1 MKLKVLV
8 FSAIVASLLIFS
20 SYTFYADEGEKPEV
34 LARLVMKGMS
44 YYHYAPV
51 QLNDEFSS
59 ELFDGYLETL
69 DYGKRFFT
77 KSDIKEF
84 SRYRVELDDQ
94 LNRGTYEFFDLAASR
109 FNQRMD
115 EAQKMYRKVL
125 DKPFDF
131 SRNESVENDPEKM
144 DYPKSSSDLEDRWR
158 KTLKLQV
165 LSRVTTA
172 LERQEKAQME
182 GKGEAEEIEIKSLA
196 VLEEEARAR
205 VLKTHDDWFHRMER
219 VDKAERRAAY
229 LNSVTMLF
237 DPHTNYLPPKDKE
250 TFDISI
256 SGRLEGIGAQLREE
270 EGFIKVITIVPG
282 SACARQGDLEVN
294 DKILKV
300 AQGEGEPV
308 DVVDMP
314 TDEAVRLIRGKKG
327 TEVRLTVK
335 KIDGSVMVIPIV
347 RDVVELQE
355 TYAKSSI
362 LQDGAA
368 GEKIGYI
375 HLPKFYID
383 FNDRFGRRCATDV
396 RKELE
401 KLKAEN
407 VNGVILDL
415 RNNGGGSLQ
424 DVVEMAGLFVEKGPV
439 VQIKS
444 RDRKPHILNDPDS
457 DVVYDG
463 PLVVLVNSL
472 SASASEILAAA
483 IQDYGRGIIVGTT
496 TFGKGTVQRF
506 VPLDDLIPGYY
517 DIKPLGD
524 VKMTTQKFYR
534 INGGATQLKGVE
546 PDIVLPDNYSKM
558 EIGEREEDHAMAWDE
573 IAPARYNRW
582 DENLNVDKLRK
593 QSADRVADNATFQ
606 LISQNAQRLKDN
618 QDAHVFSLNLKDYR
632 AEQDKLSKEAE
643 KYKNISP
650 KIEGLMVSSTA
661 TDTEAWAGD
670 EAQLKRIQDWHK
682 RIQKDAYIYE
692 SLAII
697 RDMK

>member
-1 MKLKVLV
+1 MAPPGALGVGLKIILMKLKVLV

-282 SACARQGDLEVN
+282 SA
-294 DKILKV
+294 
-300 AQGEGEPV
+300 
-308 DVVDMP
+308 
-314 TDEAVRLIRGKKG
+314 
-327 TEVRLTVK
+327 
-335 KIDGSVMVIPIV
+335 
-347 RDVVELQE
+347 
-355 TYAKSSI
+355 
-362 LQDGAA
+362 
-368 GEKIGYI
+368 
-375 HLPKFYID
+375 
-383 FNDRFGRRCATDV
+383 
-396 RKELE
+396 
-401 KLKAEN
+401 
-407 VNGVILDL
+407 
-415 RNNGGGSLQ
+415 
-424 DVVEMAGLFVEKGPV
+424 
-439 VQIKS
+439 
-444 RDRKPHILNDPDS
+444 
-457 DVVYDG
+457 
-463 PLVVLVNSL
+463 
-472 SASASEILAAA
+472 
-483 IQDYGRGIIVGTT
+483 
-496 TFGKGTVQRF
+496 
-506 VPLDDLIPGYY
+506 
-517 DIKPLGD
+517 
-524 VKMTTQKFYR
+524 
-534 INGGATQLKGVE
+534 
-546 PDIVLPDNYSKM
+546 
-558 EIGEREEDHAMAWDE
+558 
-573 IAPARYNRW
+573 
-582 DENLNVDKLRK
+582 
-593 QSADRVADNATFQ
+593 
-606 LISQNAQRLKDN
+606 
-618 QDAHVFSLNLKDYR
+618 
-632 AEQDKLSKEAE
+632 
-643 KYKNISP
+643 
-650 KIEGLMVSSTA
+650 
-661 TDTEAWAGD
+661 
-670 EAQLKRIQDWHK
+670 
-682 RIQKDAYIYE
+682 
-692 SLAII
+692 
-697 RDMK
+697 